1 MHHHQ
6 LTAGDTLQFVTA
18 TPGFPASAGWALL
31 YRLIPRVAGASVIE
45 IATAAYGDDH
55 RAQVGPSVTGG
66 WASGLYSWASWVER
80 SGETYTIASG
90 QIEILPDPR
99 QAAPGFDGRSAS
111 QRALDDARAALR
123 AWDPATRRYKIGERE
138 REFNSVA
145 EIRKLIGLLELEVRR
160 EASGCNLGQSSGR
173 IYYRAK

>member
-1 MHHHQ
+1 MHQHQ
-6 LTAGDTLQFVTA
+6 LIAGDTLQFTTA
-18 TPGFPASAGWALL
+18 TPGFPASAGWVLR
-31 YRLIPRVAGASVIE
+31 YRLVPRVTGASAINL
-45 IATAAYGDDH
+45 TAVAYGDDH
-55 RAQVGPSVTGG
+55 RVQVGPSVTRD

-80 SGETYTIASG
+80 SGETYTVAAG
-90 QIEILPDPR
+90 QIEIQPDPR

-138 REFNSVA
+138 REFNSVS

-160 EASGCNLGQSSGR
+160 EASGCNLGQTGGR

>member
-1 MHHHQ
+1 MHQHQ
-6 LTAGDTLQFVTA
+6 LIAGDTLQFA
-18 TPGFPASAGWALL
+18 TSTPAYPASSGWTLR
-31 YRLIPRVAGASVIE
+31 YRLVPRQSSGAVIDL
-45 IATAAYGDDH
+45 ASTPSGDEH
-55 RAQVGPSVTGG
+55 QVQVGPSVTSQ
-66 WASGLYSWASWVER
+66 WAAGEYSWASWVER
-80 SGETYTIASG
+80 SGETYTVGSG
-90 QIEILPDPR
+90 QITIHPDPR

-138 REFNSVA
+138 REFNSVS

-160 EASGCNLGQSSGR
+160 EASGCNLGQTGGR